1 MKSEIY
7 MHRCCIM
14 RNWFF
19 NLIIAGL
26 LALGTTGMASAQ
38 ATKFAQ
44 AGMGFLKI
52 DVDSRVA
59 AMGGTQIGGLG
70 NANMAF
76 TNPAGLATV
85 QGFEVSAS
93 LVDWIAD
100 IQMYGISAAYNLGN
114 LGTFGISLVSMDYGD
129 LRRTRPWQGGD
140 DPTLRDQG
148 FIDQGTFT
156 PTEFAFGVSYARQI
170 TSQFFIGGNLRIAEQ
185 NLGSVDIIDA
195 FTGEIEN
202 VGNSLSNVIFD
213 FGTVYYPGFRDL
225 RFGVSFRNFSNQNDY
240 FEQRFELPLTLD
252 FGVAMDLF
260 RLNGEDNETSQLTLA
275 IDWVHPRDFE
285 ERLHVGLEY
294 AFAEIVYLRG
304 GYKFNY
310 DEESVTAGL
319 GVQYVADA
327 GFGVKADYA
336 YAAFGDFFGNVNRF
350 TVSILL
356 K

>member
-1 MKSEIY
+1 M
-7 MHRCCIM
+7 
-14 RNWFF
+14 
-19 NLIIAGL
+19 
-26 LALGTTGMASAQ
+26 ALGTTGAATAQ

-44 AGMGFLKI
+44 AGMAFLKI

-76 TNPAGLATV
+76 TNPAGLASV
-85 QGFEVSAS
+85 QGLEVSAS

-114 LGTFGISLVSMDYGD
+114 IGTFGVNIVSMDYGD

-140 DPTLRDQG
+140 NPTLRDQG
-148 FIDQGTFT
+148 FIDEGTFS
-156 PTEFAFGVSYARQI
+156 PTEIAVGISYARRI
-170 TSQFFIGGNLRIAEQ
+170 TSEFFIGGNLRFAEQ
-185 NLGSVDIIDA
+185 NLGDVEIIDA
-195 FTGEIEN
+195 FTGGISN
-202 VGNSLSNVIFD
+202 TSNSLSNVIFD

-252 FGVAMDLF
+252 FGMAMDL
-260 RLNGEDNETSQLTLA
+260 LKLSGDTNESSSLTLA
-275 IDWVHPRDFE
+275 VDWVHPRDFE
-285 ERLHVGLEY
+285 ERLHVGMEY
-294 AFAEIVYLRG
+294 AFMDMLYLRG

-319 GVQYVADA
+319 GVQYIADA

-336 YAAFGDFFGNVNRF
+336 YAAFGEFFGNVNRF
-350 TVSILL
+350 TVSILM